1 MPRKNVPFPPRRD
14 KTPAR
19 ALADLLAVSGAPLSA
34 LELSGLAGYGEK
46 AVLAALEHLRRSQ
59 RRSPRPLRVHP
70 ARCLA
75 CGYVFAKR
83 DRLEKPGKCPVCR
96 EARIEAPRF
105 SLEPSP
111 NVDAA
116 APLGHYTPGTF
127 QGGLPMAI
135 SPLAGKPAPRSL
147 LVNVPRLVA
156 AYYSLSP
163 DPADPLQRVS
173 FGTSGHRGSSF
184 DATFNEAHILATTQA
199 ICDYRAGQ
207 GIAGPLFLGMDTH
220 ALSEP
225 AFITALEV
233 LAANGVATR
242 IQTGRGYTPTPVIS
256 HAILTCNRDHKDAR
270 ADGIVIT
277 PSHNPPADG
286 GFKYNPPSGG
296 PADTDVTRVV
306 QDMANAYLGKK
317 LAGVRRMSYAAAL
330 RADCVETYDYVAP
343 YVADLANMVDMAAIR
358 DAGIRI
364 GVDPLGGSGIAF
376 WEPMAERYGLNLSL
390 ISDVVDPTFS
400 FMTVDKDGKIR
411 MDCSSPY
418 AMARLIEHK
427 ASYDIAFGNDPDY
440 DRHGIVTKGAGLLNP
455 NNYLAVAIEYLFTT
469 RSGWRADAAV
479 GKTVVSSAMI
489 DRVAGSLGRRL
500 CEVPVGFKWFV
511 PGLLD
516 GSFGFGGEESAGAS
530 YLRADG
536 AVWTTDKDG
545 IIMDLLA
552 CEITA
557 KTGKDPAEHY
567 AALTARFGEPL
578 YERLDAPA
586 SKAQKAALSKLS
598 PEMVAATSL
607 AGEAIT
613 AKLTRAPGN
622 DAPIGGLKV
631 VTENGWFA
639 ARPSG
644 TEDVYKIYAESFNG
658 REHLLALQAEAREI
672 VDAAFAAAGV

>member
-1 MPRKNVPFPPRRD
+1 MPRKNAPIAPRRD
-14 KTPAR
+14 KTAAR
-19 ALADLLAVSGAPLSA
+19 ALADLLAASGALLSA
-34 LELSGLAGYGEK
+34 LELSSLAGYGEK
-46 AVLAALEHLRRSQ
+46 AVLEVLAHLRRSL
-59 RRSPRPLRVHP
+59 RRTPRPLRVHA

-96 EARIEAPRF
+96 STRIEAPRF

-111 NVDAA
+111 DVDAA
-116 APLGHYTPGTF
+116 VPLGHYTPGTS

-306 QDMANAYLGKK
+306 QDMANAYLEKK
-317 LAGVRRMSYAAAL
+317 LAGVRRMPYAAAL
-330 RADCVETYDYVAP
+330 RADCVEEYDYVAP
-343 YVADLANMVDMAAIR
+343 YVADLGNMVDMAAIR

-489 DRVAGSLGRRL
+489 DRVAASLGRRL

-530 YLRADG
+530 YLRTDG
-536 AVWTTDKDG
+536 TVWTTDKDG

-586 SKAQKAALSKLS
+586 SKAQKAALSRLS

-658 REHLLALQAEAREI
+658 REHLQALQAEAREI